1 MPNSEGERPPGLVGG
16 KAVGYELADLYCSA
30 LDPES
35 ESIFRRNVSQIAV
48 GRTVVMISH
57 RLSTLVN
64 AHAILV
70 MQQGRLADAGGHTE
84 LLSRCETYQQ

>member
-1 MPNSEGERPPGLVGG
+1 LLV
-16 KAVGYELADLYCSA
+16 KPRILILDEAASA

-35 ESIFRRNVSQIAV
+35 ESIFIQNLGKIAV
-48 GRTVVMISH
+48 GRTVIMISH

-70 MQQGRLADAGGHTE
+70 MQQGKLADIGKHSE
-84 LLSRCETYQQ
+84 LLSRCEVYQQLWKQQSSHL